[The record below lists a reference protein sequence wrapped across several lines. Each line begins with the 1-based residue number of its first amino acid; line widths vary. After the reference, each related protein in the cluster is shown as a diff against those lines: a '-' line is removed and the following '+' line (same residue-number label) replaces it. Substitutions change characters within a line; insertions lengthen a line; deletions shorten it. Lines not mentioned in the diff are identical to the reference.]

1 MEKVASSAPRSG
13 TTLRVL
19 RSSGKLPD
27 GNESWWGKHNMTD
40 KEFRCSVGLPLA
52 SKIWNGIHKSI
63 NAVSVFCQNG
73 KKSFN
78 SEISPASAKVSAKF
92 GVKPGKPKDWVWI
105 RPTIQSYWKEFL
117 SLLFF
122 TSKLGGNLGI
132 VQSFEEAGGGEGVYT
147 VLTYRWEWRQRILG
161 QPGEALKSLLA
172 GDRGCLE

>member
-1 MEKVASSAPRSG
+1 MAHRL
-13 TTLRVL
+13 LRF
-19 RSSGKLPD
+19 SGKLWD
-27 GNESWWGKHNMTD
+27 GNESQCVKHNMTE
-40 KEFRCSVGLPLA
+40 KEFMCSVGLPLA

-63 NAVSVFCQNG
+63 NAVGVFCQRGANVH
-73 KKSFN
+73 KAKSFN
-78 SEISPASAKVSAKF
+78 SGIALALAKVRSCKVRPAKV
-92 GVKPGKPKDWVWI
+92 GVRPGKPKDWVWI

-122 TSKLGGNLGI
+122 TSKLGGNLAI